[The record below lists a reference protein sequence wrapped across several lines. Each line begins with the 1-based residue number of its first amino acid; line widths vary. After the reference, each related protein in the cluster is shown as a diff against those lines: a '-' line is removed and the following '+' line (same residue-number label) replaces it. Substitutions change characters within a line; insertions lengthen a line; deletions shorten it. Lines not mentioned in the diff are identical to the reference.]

1 MSLRTTAISLAAC
14 SLSLLGCNSLPRPK
28 PIDTQALSPNF
39 RVQCVSLAGENLNIQ
54 NIPRSEVCSEEFAAA
69 GRINIQT
76 AATQT
81 QAAQVFAA
89 QFALRGSATQ
99 GSLAVHSPLGTTLAE
114 LHWQPGLAQ
123 LLQGGEP
130 QQYTSVPAMMQALTG
145 SSLPMPLLFDWL
157 QGKASSSADWQV
169 DLSRYSSGII
179 AASQTQ
185 TTPPTQ
191 VRIRLDA
198 TE

>member
-1 MSLRTTAISLAAC
+1 MISRITLLSWAGSSLL
-14 SLSLLGCNSLPRPK
+14 LLGCSSAPRQTPV
-28 PIDTQALSPNF
+28 DTQALSPQYH
-39 RVQCVSLAGENLNIQ
+39 VQCVSIDGSSLAIQ
-54 NIPRSEVCSEEFAAA
+54 NIPRSEVCSEEFVAS

-76 AATQT
+76 EATQT

-123 LLQGGEP
+123 LFQGETP
-130 QQYTSVPAMMQALTG
+130 QQYPSVPAMMQALTG

-157 QGKASSSADWQV
+157 QGKASTSDDWQV

-185 TTPPTQ
+185 TTPPPQ

-198 TE
+198 AA